1 MFLSH
6 FFNSQTQT
14 IGIAAGIL
22 ALSALISRILGLI
35 REGLLASTF
44 GATSQLD
51 IYFAAFRIP
60 DFVYNILISGGIVV
74 AFLPLFSEY
83 YLKNKEKAWEF
94 TNNTLNVFL
103 FFLISFCF
111 ILFIF
116 TPFLLKFIAPGFE
129 GEQRRQAITLTRL
142 LFLSPVLFGL
152 SSIFSGILQYFKR
165 FLVYS
170 LCPIL
175 YNLGII
181 FGIIFLA
188 PFLGILGVVIG
199 VIVGALFHFLIQV
212 PSAVS
217 CGFNYKAILNIKDP
231 GLRKVFILMLPRTFG
246 IAAQQINLIVITAIA
261 STLNEGAIT
270 IFNFANNLQYFPVGI
285 IGVSFA
291 IAVFPNLSQDW
302 VKREKE
308 THMGI
313 PQSFIKNFSSV
324 FRQILYLIVPI
335 SALAFVLKNQIV
347 RIILQHGMFE
357 AESAKLTG
365 AALGLFCFNI
375 FALSLIPL
383 IFRAFFAFQDT
394 KTPTFIATFSMLLNI
409 VLSFIL
415 SWLLNFENY
424 FQTLVKNI
432 FSLQNVEN
440 ISVLGLV
447 MAFAIATIFQFILL
461 IIFLYKKIG
470 DFQIKKIANSLA
482 KIIIAV
488 ILMIG
493 VCYFLLFLIEPIL
506 SSQTF
511 FGVLG
516 QAAVIGFAGILIYI
530 GATFL
535 MNSPELKELYS
546 SILAQFS

>member
-1 MFLSH
+1 MFLSR